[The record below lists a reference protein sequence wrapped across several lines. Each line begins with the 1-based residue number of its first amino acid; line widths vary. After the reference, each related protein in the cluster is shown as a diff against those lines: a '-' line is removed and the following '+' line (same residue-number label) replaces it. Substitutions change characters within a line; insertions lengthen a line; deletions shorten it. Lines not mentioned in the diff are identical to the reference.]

1 MNKTDKNISTHKRM
15 IELRALSL
23 SSILSFGEMS
33 EGQRGDFRL
42 PPIFKP
48 MKKILIL
55 LTVAVIIVSCGATK
69 TSDDENSKR
78 QQLQIYKQELHDLK
92 QKIDGLEKEL
102 GSTKKN
108 EVVKVNVTELQSD
121 TFEHFIEITGN
132 VEALDDVEVSP
143 ETIGIIDAVFVEE
156 GQQVKKGEVL
166 AKLNTD
172 ILERSMDEVMVQ
184 LDLANL
190 NFERQNNLWKQNIG
204 SEMQYLQSKNTKE
217 GLEKRVESLKTQIE
231 MGKIKSPVSG
241 VVDVVYQKKGHIG
254 NPQVPFAKVINIS
267 KMKVYAD
274 ISEFYITKIKK
285 GDIVNLF
292 FPALNREIKAPINQ
306 IGNSIDPNNR
316 TFRVRINLDNPDKM
330 IKPNLVSII
339 KLRDYVNTEAI
350 AVPVLYIKEDLKGS
364 YTFIVDKQN
373 GKNVAKKVYVKTG
386 VTNNNVIE
394 VVEGLIAGMQVVS
407 EGYNQIIDGT
417 PLQF

>member
-1 MNKTDKNISTHKRM
+1 MNKTDKNIYTHKRM
-15 IELRALSL
+15 IELRAL

-92 QKIDGLEKEL
+92 QKIEDLENEL

-121 TFEHFIEITGN
+121 TFEHFIEVTGN

-217 GLEKRVESLKTQIE
+217 GLEKLVEILKTQIE

-254 NPQVPFAKVINIS
+254 NPQVSFAKVINIS

>member
-1 MNKTDKNISTHKRM
+1 MKQANKNNFTHKWM
-15 IELRALSL
+15 IELRAS
-23 SSILSFGEMS
+23 
-33 EGQRGDFRL
+33 DFRL
-42 PPIFKP
+42 PTILKP
-48 MKKILIL
+48 MKQILIL
-55 LTVAVIIVSCGATK
+55 LTTAIIIASCSATK
-69 TSDDENSKR
+69 TTDDENSKR
-78 QQLQIYKQELHDLK
+78 AELQQYKQEMHNLK
-92 QKIDGLEKEL
+92 LKIGALEKEL
-102 GSTKKN
+102 GTTEKN
-108 EVVKVNVTELQSD
+108 EVVKVKVAKLQND
-121 TFEHFIEITGN
+121 TFEHFIEVTGN

-143 ETIGIIDAVFVEE
+143 ETIGIIDAVFVKE
-156 GQQVKKGEVL
+156 GESVKKGQVL

-184 LDLANL
+184 LELANL
-190 NFERQNNLWKQNIG
+190 NFERQDNLWKQNIG

-241 VVDVVYQKKGHIG
+241 VVDVVHQKKGHIG
-254 NPQVPFAKVINIS
+254 NPQMPFAKVINIS

-285 GDIVNLF
+285 GDVVDLF
-292 FPALNREIKAPINQ
+292 FPALSREIKAPINQ

-316 TFRVRINLDNPDKM
+316 TFRVRINLNNPDKM

-339 KLRDYVNTEAI
+339 KVRDYLNTEAI
-350 AVPVLYIKEDLKGS
+350 AVPILYIKEDLKGS
-364 YTFIVDKQN
+364 YTYIVETQN
-373 GKNVAKKVYVKTG
+373 GKYMAKKVYVKTG
-386 VTNNNVIE
+386 VTNNNIIE
-394 VVEGLIAGMQVVS
+394 VVDGLTAGMKIVS

>member
-1 MNKTDKNISTHKRM
+1 MEQSNKNNFTHKGM
-15 IELRALSL
+15 IELRAS
-23 SSILSFGEMS
+23 
-33 EGQRGDFRL
+33 DFRL
-42 PPIFKP
+42 PTILKV
-48 MKKILIL
+48 MKKILII
-55 LTVAVIIVSCGATK
+55 LTAAVIIASCSATK
-69 TSDDENSKR
+69 TNDDEISKR
-78 QQLQIYKQELHDLK
+78 HQLQQYKQEMHDLK
-92 QKIDGLEKEL
+92 LKIDDLEKEL
-102 GSTKKN
+102 STTKKN
-108 EVVKVNVTELQSD
+108 EVIKVKVTELQSD
-121 TFEHFIEITGN
+121 TFEHFIEVTGN
-132 VEALDDVEVSP
+132 VEALDDIEVSP
-143 ETIGIIDAVFVEE
+143 ETVGIIDKVLVKE
-156 GQQVKKGEVL
+156 GQSVRKGEIL

-190 NFERQNNLWKQNIG
+190 NFERQDNLWKQNIG

-254 NPQVPFAKVINIS
+254 NPQMPFAKVINIS

-285 GDIVNLF
+285 GDVVNLF
-292 FPALNREIKAPINQ
+292 FPALSREIQSPINQ

-339 KLRDYVNTEAI
+339 KLRDYLNTEAI

-364 YTFIVDKQN
+364 YTYVVETQN
-373 GKNVAKKVYVKTG
+373 GKNVAKKVYVQTG
-386 VTNNNVIE
+386 VTNNNIIE
-394 VVEGLIAGMQVVS
+394 VVEGLTAGMQVVS
-407 EGYNQIIDGT
+407 EGYNQIIEGT

>member
-1 MNKTDKNISTHKRM
+1 MKQANKNNFTHKGM
-15 IELRALSL
+15 IELRAS
-23 SSILSFGEMS
+23 
-33 EGQRGDFRL
+33 DFRL
-42 PPIFKP
+42 PTILKP

-55 LTVAVIIVSCGATK
+55 LTTAVIIASCSTTK
-69 TSDDENSKR
+69 TADDEISKR
-78 QQLQIYKQELHDLK
+78 ALLQQYKQELHDLK
-92 QKIDGLEKEL
+92 LKIGTLEKEL
-102 GSTKKN
+102 GANEKN
-108 EVVKVNVTELQSD
+108 EIVKVKVTELQND

-143 ETIGIIDAVFVEE
+143 ETIGIIDAVFVKE
-156 GQQVKKGEVL
+156 GQTVKKGVVL

-184 LDLANL
+184 LELANL
-190 NFERQNNLWKQNIG
+190 NYERQNNLWKQNIG

-231 MGKIKSPVSG
+231 MGKIKSPISG

-254 NPQVPFAKVINIS
+254 NPQMPFAKVINIS

-285 GDIVNLF
+285 GDVVDLF

-316 TFRVRINLDNPDKM
+316 TFRVRINLNNPDKM

-339 KLRDYVNTEAI
+339 KVRDYLNTESI

-364 YTFIVDKQN
+364 YTYIVET
-373 GKNVAKKVYVKTG
+373 KNSKNSAKKVYVKTG

-394 VVEGLIAGMQVVS
+394 VVEGLTAGMKIVS

>member
-1 MNKTDKNISTHKRM
+1 MKQANKNNFIHKWM
-15 IELRALSL
+15 IELRAFSL

-33 EGQRGDFRL
+33 EGQRDAFQL
-42 PPIFKP
+42 PLILKP
-48 MKKILIL
+48 MKKTLIL
-55 LTVAVIIVSCGATK
+55 LIAAVVIASCSATK
-69 TSDDENSKR
+69 PNDDEISKR

-92 QKIDGLEKEL
+92 KKIDGLEKEL

-108 EVVKVNVTELQSD
+108 EVVKVKVTELQTD
-121 TFEHFIEITGN
+121 TFEHFIEVTGN
-132 VEALDDVEVSP
+132 VEAIDDVEVSP
-143 ETIGIIDAVFVEE
+143 ETIGIIDAVFVKE
-156 GQQVKKGEVL
+156 GQSVKRGEVL

-172 ILERSMDEVMVQ
+172 ILERSMDEVLVQ

-204 SEMQYLQSKNTKE
+204 SEMQFLQSKNTKE
-217 GLEKRVESLKTQIE
+217 GLEKRIESLKTQIE

-254 NPQVPFAKVINIS
+254 NPQMPLAKVINIS

-274 ISEFYITKIKK
+274 ISEFYLTKIKT
-285 GDIVNLF
+285 GDMVSLF

-316 TFRVRINLDNPDKM
+316 TFRVRINLNNPDKM

-339 KLRDYVNTEAI
+339 KVRDYLNTEAI
-350 AVPVLYIKEDLKGS
+350 VVPVLFIKEDLKGS
-364 YTFIVDKQN
+364 YTYIVETQN
-373 GKNVAKKVYVKTG
+373 GKNVAKKVYVQTG
-386 VTNNNVIE
+386 VTNNNIIE
-394 VVEGLIAGMQVVS
+394 VVDGLTAGMKVVS

>member
-1 MNKTDKNISTHKRM
+1 MNQTDKNIYTNKWM
-15 IELRALSL
+15 IELRAS
-23 SSILSFGEMS
+23 
-33 EGQRGDFRL
+33 DFRL
-42 PPIFKP
+42 PTIFKP
-48 MKKILIL
+48 MKQILIL
-55 LTVAVIIVSCGATK
+55 LAAAVIIASCSATK
-69 TSDDENSKR
+69 TTDDDNTKR
-78 QQLQIYKQELHDLK
+78 AELQQYKQELHDLK
-92 QKIDGLEKEL
+92 LKIGVLEKEL
-102 GSTKKN
+102 GTNKKD
-108 EVVKVNVTELQSD
+108 EVVKVKVTELQ
-121 TFEHFIEITGN
+121 TEIFEHFIEVTGN

-143 ETIGIIDAVFVEE
+143 ETIGIIDAVFVKE
-156 GQQVKKGEVL
+156 GQSVRKGEVL

-184 LDLANL
+184 LELANL
-190 NFERQNNLWKQNIG
+190 NFERQDNLWKQNIG

-254 NPQVPFAKVINIS
+254 NPQMPFAKVINIS

-285 GDIVNLF
+285 GDVVDLF

-316 TFRVRINLDNPDKM
+316 TFRVRINLNNPDKM

-339 KLRDYVNTEAI
+339 KVRDYVNTEAI
-350 AVPVLYIKEDLKGS
+350 SVPILYIKEDLKGS
-364 YTFIVDKQN
+364 YTYIVETQN
-373 GKNVAKKVYVKTG
+373 GKNIAKKVYVKTG
-386 VTNNNVIE
+386 VTNNNIIE
-394 VVEGLIAGMQVVS
+394 VVDGLTAGMKVVS